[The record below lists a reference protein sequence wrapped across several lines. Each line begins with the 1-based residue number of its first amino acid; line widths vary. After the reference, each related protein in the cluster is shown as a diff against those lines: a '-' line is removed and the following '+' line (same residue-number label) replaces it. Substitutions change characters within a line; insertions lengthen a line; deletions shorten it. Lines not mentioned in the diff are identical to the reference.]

1 MRSLFFKIFAFFW
14 LCTALIVGAFIAT
27 AQRPTEDQIRGAIH
41 RGLTPAILSNAE
53 ILIRAYE
60 TGGCSALHTTEKSV
74 EPGRMPLELLD
85 ANYRILCQTGTHKV
99 DLGTA
104 PPAGT
109 VDFRT
114 VNKERMAVTG
124 ILHGKSGDYI
134 AVFELRRIEPP
145 FVRGPIVKRL
155 ILAIIISGLVCAL
168 LARYLTRPIVRLRA
182 AAQKIAAGD
191 LNARAGTGS
200 IQHDEVGQL
209 VQDFDYMAD
218 RLRALIGAQQR
229 LISDVSHELR
239 SPLTRLKLALDLAR
253 SDSQHEPSPTLDRIE
268 REAERLSS
276 LVGMLL
282 TLSRLESGESLPDST
297 MVHIPDLLA
306 EIAADV
312 EIEAQSRG
320 CSIQLDRIPECW
332 IEGNPEL
339 LRSAFEN
346 VVRNAIRYTE
356 SGTAVRIS
364 AQCEHATARI
374 FVQDHGPGVPESD
387 LDKVFKPFY
396 RVDTSRERRTGG
408 VGLGLA
414 IAERAIK
421 LHNGK
426 ITARNMKE
434 GGFQVE
440 ILLPLAEVTEAK
452 APDLSLPLKSRS

>member
-14 LCTALIVGAFIAT
+14 LCTALIVGVFIAT
-27 AQRPTEDQIRGAIH
+27 TQRPTEDQIRSAVH

-53 ILIRAYE
+53 ILIHSYE
-60 TGGCSALHTTEKSV
+60 NGGCPALKAAQQSV
-74 EPGRMPLELLD
+74 EPGRMPLDLLD
-85 ANYRILCQTGTHKV
+85 SNGNVVCDAKHRKMNL
-99 DLGTA
+99 A
-104 PPAGT
+104 PIPAPGT

-114 VNKERMAVTG
+114 IDKQRFGVSGV
-124 ILHGKSGDYI
+124 LPGKMTNYLV
-134 AVFELRRIEPP
+134 VFELRRIEPP
-145 FVRGPIVKRL
+145 LVRGPIFKQL
-155 ILAIIISGLVCAL
+155 ALAIIISGLICAL
-168 LARYLTRPIVRLRA
+168 LARYLTRPITRLRA

-191 LNARAGTGS
+191 MKARAGTGS
-200 IQHDEVGQL
+200 TQPDEVGQL
-209 VQDFDYMAD
+209 VKDFDYMAE
-218 RLRALIGAQQR
+218 RLELLIGAQQR

-253 SDSQHEPSPTLDRIE
+253 SDSHNGSLPALDRIE
-268 REAERLSS
+268 REAERLSG

-282 TLSRLESGESLPDST
+282 TLSRLEAGESLPQSE
-297 MVHIPDLLA
+297 MVHLPDLLA

-320 CSIQLDRIPECW
+320 CSIELERMQECW
-332 IEGNPEL
+332 IEGNQEL

-356 SGTAVRIS
+356 PATAVRIS
-364 AQCEHATARI
+364 TACEGNEVRI
-374 FVQDHGPGVPESD
+374 VVQDHGPGVPESE

-414 IAERAIK
+414 IAERSIK

-426 ITARNMKE
+426 ISAGNLKQ
-434 GGFQVE
+434 GGFQIE
-440 ILLPLAEVTEAK
+440 ISLPLAVVTV
-452 APDLSLPLKSRS
+452 

>member
-14 LCTALIVGAFIAT
+14 LCTALIVGVFIAT
-27 AQRPTEDQIRGAIH
+27 TQRPTEDQIRSAVH

-53 ILIRAYE
+53 LLIHSYE
-60 TGGCSALHTTEKSV
+60 SGGCPALKAAQQSV
-74 EPGRMPLELLD
+74 EPGRMPLDLLD
-85 ANYRILCQTGTHKV
+85 SNGIP
-99 DLGTA
+99 A
-104 PPAGT
+104 PGT

-114 VNKERMAVTG
+114 INKQRIGITG
-124 ILHGKSGDYI
+124 MLPGKSTSYL

-145 FVRGPIVKRL
+145 LVRGPIFKQ
-155 ILAIIISGLVCAL
+155 LALAVIISGLICAL
-168 LARYLTRPIVRLRA
+168 LARYLTRPITRLRA

-191 LNARAGTGS
+191 MKARAGTGS
-200 IQHDEVGQL
+200 SQLDEVGQL
-209 VQDFDYMAD
+209 VKDFDYMAD
-218 RLRALIGAQQR
+218 RLEALIGAQQR

-253 SDSQHEPSPTLDRIE
+253 SDSHNGSLPALDRIE
-268 REAERLSS
+268 REAERLSG

-282 TLSRLESGESLPDST
+282 TLSRLEAGESLPQT
-297 MVHIPDLLA
+297 EMVHLPDLLA

-320 CSIQLDRIPECW
+320 CSIELERMQECW
-332 IEGNPEL
+332 IEGNQEL

-356 SGTAVRIS
+356 PATAVRIS
-364 AQCEHATARI
+364 TSCEGNDVRI
-374 FVQDHGPGVPESD
+374 VVQDHGPGVPESE
-387 LDKVFKPFY
+387 LDNVFKPFY

-414 IAERAIK
+414 IAERSIK

-426 ITARNMKE
+426 ISAGNLKQ
-434 GGFQVE
+434 GGFQ
-440 ILLPLAEVTEAK
+440 IKISLPLAVVTV
-452 APDLSLPLKSRS
+452 

>member
-14 LCTALIVGAFIAT
+14 LCTALIVGVFIAT
-27 AQRPTEDQIRGAIH
+27 AQRPTEDQIRSAVH

-60 TGGCSALHTTEKSV
+60 SGGCVALRENQRSV
-74 EPGRMPLELLD
+74 QPGRMPLDLLD
-85 ANYRILCQTGTHKV
+85 QNGNVLCDNRHRRVTI
-99 DLGTA
+99 A
-104 PPAGT
+104 PLPAPGT

-114 VNKERMAVTG
+114 IDKQRFGISG
-124 ILHGKSGDYI
+124 ILPGKSTNYV
-134 AVFELRRIEPP
+134 AVFELRRTEPP
-145 FVRGPIVKRL
+145 LVRGPIVKRL
-155 ILAIIISGLVCAL
+155 LLAIIISGLICAL
-168 LARYLTRPIVRLRA
+168 LARYLTRPITRLRT
-182 AAQKIAAGD
+182 AAQRIAMGD
-191 LNARAGTGS
+191 LKARAGSGGV
-200 IQHDEVGQL
+200 QLDEVGQL
-209 VQDFDYMAD
+209 VKDFDYMAE
-218 RLRALIGAQQR
+218 RLELLIGAQQR

-253 SDSQHEPSPTLDRIE
+253 GESHPNLAPTLDRIE

-282 TLSRLESGESLPDST
+282 TLSRLEAGESMPQTSIVQL
-297 MVHIPDLLA
+297 PDLLA

-320 CSIQLDRIPECW
+320 CSIELDRMQECW
-332 IEGNPEL
+332 IEGNQEL

-356 SGTAVRIS
+356 PGTAVRIS
-364 AQCEHATARI
+364 TTCDTNEVQI
-374 FVQDHGPGVPESD
+374 VVQDHGPGVPDSE
-387 LDKVFKPFY
+387 LDNLFKPFY

-414 IAERAIK
+414 IAERSIK

-426 ITARNMKE
+426 ISAKNLKQ
-434 GGFQVE
+434 GGFE
-440 ILLPLAEVTEAK
+440 IEISLPLAVVTV
-452 APDLSLPLKSRS
+452 